1 MNSNAIDPTYDQTEE
16 EVCCSSCGSVVHQQE
31 ALLIGIT
38 DVAEELVEL
47 WMYEVCLEEEE
58 HQP

>member
-1 MNSNAIDPTYDQTEE
+1 MSSNETHNAHNQDA
-16 EVCCSSCGSVVHQQE
+16 EVVCSSCGMVAERQE

-38 DVAEELVEL
+38 DVAEELVEI
-47 WMYEVCLEEEE
+47 WMCEAYLEEEE